1 MYLNFDR
8 VFGLI
13 VMLVSAM
20 IVILFVL
27 LFMCSHAHAKPNSI
41 FFGDSIAC
49 GTGTAAHRFPKVCVV
64 GASSCTILGWL
75 PAKGSFSHAIVS
87 AGINDSGACV
97 AKIRATIRAK
107 QIIWILPAPI
117 NDGRANVL
125 KVLRSGD
132 RTVSYA
138 CKGGCT
144 KTNFHPGSYSKVWA
158 DVKKQW

>member
-1 MYLNFDR
+1 MSFDLI
-8 VFGLI
+8 GLFNKLLALAI
-13 VMLVSAM
+13 AV
-20 IVILFVL
+20 VL
-27 LFMCSHAHAKPNSI
+27 IIAGMAVWSHAHAKPNSI

-75 PAKGSFSHAIVS
+75 PAKGSFSHAIIS

-117 NDGRANVL
+117 NEGRANVL

-138 CKGGCT
+138 CTGGCT
-144 KTNFHPGSYSKVWA
+144 KTNFHPGSYPKVWA